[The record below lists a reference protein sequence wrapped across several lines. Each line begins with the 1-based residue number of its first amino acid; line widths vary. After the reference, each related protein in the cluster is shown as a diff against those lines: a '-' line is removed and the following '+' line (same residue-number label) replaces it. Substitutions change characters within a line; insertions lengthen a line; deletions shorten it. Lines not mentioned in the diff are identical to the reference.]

1 MRSSS
6 GRMTTLSA
14 HALPLQEPPTFPAS
28 RRKPMT
34 LARHVDAP
42 EKGHD
47 RHPFTPAGQREA
59 PRGEDR
65 LQWVTAR
72 LPADLVREI
81 EAHAKR
87 AGTSRSDAIRE
98 ALAVGMETIRGRE
111 GIPAGRLEELMGAL
125 EAIRMTLDI
134 LGPPTLGTQRLLAHW
149 AAREGSV
156 KVSEDELL
164 AEVRT
169 VGADEWEQAVTEAE
183 RGLSGTSSRAPQR
196 EEG

>member
-1 MRSSS
+1 
-6 GRMTTLSA
+6 
-14 HALPLQEPPTFPAS
+14 
-28 RRKPMT
+28 MT

-42 EKGHD
+42 QKSHD
-47 RHPFTPAGQREA
+47 RHRFTPAGRPEA

-87 AGTSRSDAIRE
+87 AGTSRSDARE
-98 ALAVGMETIRGRE
+98 ALAVGMETIRGRQ
-111 GIPAGRLEELMGAL
+111 GIPAGRVEELVGAL

-134 LGPPTLGTQRLLAHW
+134 LGPPTLGRLLAHW

-183 RGLSGTSSRAPQR
+183 RDLPETSSRAPQR
-196 EEG
+196 EES